1 MVNILEI
8 DKQVIKDNELNCI
21 GAQYLMK
28 DLSYEYWN
36 WVEVK
41 CDKMFKE
48 ITELNNRKKSE
59 NPSYHELQIWCS
71 DMWAV
76 LWKGWLMGKNTIT
89 HSNFDFSWS
98 TSTEADYHKMNIM
111 HNAGVTDDNSG
122 LFYKAKYMNTLP
134 FDSQEPRKETAS
146 WHYWDWIQKTK
157 EKSCLI

>member
-1 MVNILEI
+1 
-8 DKQVIKDNELNCI
+8 
-21 GAQYLMK
+21 MK

-36 WVEVK
+36 WVEIK

-48 ITELNNRKKSE
+48 ITELNNRKKAE

-89 HSNFDFSWS
+89 HPNFEFSWS
-98 TSTEADYHKMNIM
+98 TSSEADYHKMNIM
-111 HNAGVTDDNSG
+111 HNAGVTDNNSG
-122 LFYKAKYMNTLP
+122 LFYKAQYIYQLP
-134 FDSQEPRKETAS
+134 YNQSPEPNKHTAN
-146 WHYWDWIQKTK
+146 WHYWDWVQKTA